1 MQKIDLK
8 KYTIE
13 ELESFLEDLGEKKF
27 RGKQIFQWIH
37 KGVRTIDEMTN
48 LSKELREKM
57 KERAYVG
64 NLRAESVL
72 ISKVDGTRKYLFVLE
87 DGNIIES
94 VLMRY
99 EHGNTVCV
107 SCQVGCRMGCTF
119 CASTLEGVVRN
130 LTAGEILDQ
139 VIAIQRDIGDRVSN
153 VVLMGSGEP
162 LDNYEQI
169 LKFLTLIN
177 HPEGLNIGLR
187 SITISTCGIVPT
199 MMDLADRKMQITLAI
214 SLHAPNDALR
224 NTMMPVNRKYPMED
238 LLEACKYYVDNTG
251 RRITFEYALIQDVND
266 SEKDALELARKIKGI
281 LCHVNLIPLN
291 KVDESKYESARMDRV
306 RKFQSVLKKYGVE
319 ATIRRELGSD
329 INAACGQLRRRYMK
343 EQSEN
348 RE

>member
-1 MQKIDLK
+1 
-8 KYTIE
+8 
-13 ELESFLEDLGEKKF
+13 
-27 RGKQIFQWIH
+27 
-37 KGVRTIDEMTN
+37 
-48 LSKELREKM
+48 
-57 KERAYVG
+57 
-64 NLRAESVL
+64 
-72 ISKVDGTRKYLFVLE
+72 
-87 DGNIIES
+87 
-94 VLMRY
+94 
-99 EHGNTVCV
+99 
-107 SCQVGCRMGCTF
+107 MGCTF

-169 LKFLTLIN
+169 LKFLTMVN

-187 SITISTCGIVPT
+187 SITISTCGIVPK

-214 SLHAPNDALR
+214 SLHAPNDTLR
-224 NTMMPVNRKYPMED
+224 NTMMPVNRKYPIEE
-238 LLEACKYYVDNTG
+238 LLEACKYYVDKTG

-266 SEKDALELARKIKGI
+266 SEKHALELARQIKRI

-291 KVDESKYESARMDRV
+291 KVDEREYESARMDRV

-329 INAACGQLRRRYMK
+329 INAACGQLRRRYIK
-343 EQSEN
+343 EQADN